1 MKRIMNVIVV
11 LFFVFGAS
19 SSANAIVANTENKA
33 EVKQVDVYYFHG
45 DRRCV
50 TCKAVGAVAK
60 SLVENR
66 YGENAKVNFIE
77 INIDEAGN
85 EEIVEKFKVSGSGL
99 LVYNGEKPLDITAY
113 AFQYAIV
120 NPDKLKNKLIQ
131 LIDRN
136 LN

>member
-1 MKRIMNVIVV
+1 MNVIVV

-19 SSANAIVANTENKA
+19 ASANAIEANTENKA

>member
-1 MKRIMNVIVV
+1 MKKLINVFVV
-11 LFFVFGAS
+11 LFFIFGAT
-19 SSANAIVANTENKA
+19 SSATAIDSKTEKKV
-33 EVKQVDVYYFHG
+33 EEKQVDIYYFHG

-50 TCKAVGAVAK
+50 TCKAVGSVAK
-60 SLVENR
+60 SLVENK

-85 EEIVEKFKVSGSGL
+85 EELVEKFKVSGSGL
-99 LVYNGEKPLDITAY
+99 FVYNGEESVDITAY

-131 LIDRN
+131 LIDRS